1 MQEIHDT
8 PALGRVLH
16 FFEEISKIPRRS
28 FITAPIADYLCRF
41 AEIRELF
48 YLRDEADN
56 VIIRKAA
63 SKDAKSEK
71 TLILQAHT
79 DMVFAKADP
88 NAVFDENEGLT
99 LLREGDSLSAKGT
112 TLGADDG
119 IGMAYILAVLDDAT
133 LSHPAIEAIF
143 TSNEEVGLLGATALA
158 NDAITGDMLINL
170 DSDEEGIFTAGC
182 AGGST
187 ATLTLPIKR
196 ESEMDCLTLSLCG
209 LPGGHS
215 GADIHKGIANAILLL
230 ASMLDGID
238 KKFPIRLASI
248 EGGEASNAIPTFASA
263 TFRCDSD
270 LEKIDEICKLILA
283 NETDFVGDAKISL
296 REGEKSA
303 CMGDKESAALI
314 RAILAMP
321 RGILAMDKNLKTIP
335 ETSLNLGRAATTDAG
350 MVLSFALRSSV
361 DKSRKVLEKKMEE
374 CAAAI
379 GGSAVIDGIY
389 PAWEYA
395 ENSPLREACVSVYR
409 HRYESEPTV
418 SIIHAGLE
426 CGIFAEKRPGLDSI
440 SFGPDNKNIHTPE
453 ETLSLSSA
461 ARVYDYLVCL
471 LAELAK

>member
-1 MQEIHDT
+1 MQEIHDA
-8 PALGRVLH
+8 PALRRVLH

-41 AEIRELF
+41 AEARGLF
-48 YLRDEADN
+48 HLRDKADN

-99 LLREGDSLSAKGT
+99 LLREGDFLYANGT

-119 IGMAYILAVLDDAT
+119 IGMAYILAILDDAA
-133 LSHPAIEAIF
+133 LSHPTIEAIF

-158 NDAITGDMLINL
+158 GDAITGDMLINL

-187 ATLTLPIKR
+187 ATLTLPMKR
-196 ESEMDCLTLSLCG
+196 EGEMHCFTLSLCG

-230 ASMLDGID
+230 ASMLDEIG
-238 KKFPIRLASI
+238 KASPIRLASI
-248 EGGEASNAIPTFASA
+248 DGGEASNAIPTFASA
-263 TFRCDSD
+263 TFSCDAD
-270 LEKIDEICKLILA
+270 PEKIDKICKLILTIE
-283 NETDFVGDAKISL
+283 NDFVGDAKISL
-296 REGEKSA
+296 QESKASA
-303 CMGDKESAALI
+303 CMNETESAALI

-335 ETSLNLGRAATTDAG
+335 ETSLNLGKIETTDADL
-350 MVLSFALRSSV
+350 MLSFALRSSV
-361 DKSRKVLEKKMEE
+361 DESRKALEKKMAE
-374 CAAAI
+374 CAEAI
-379 GGSAVIDGIY
+379 GGSALIDGIY

-409 HRYESEPTV
+409 NEYKREPTV

-440 SFGPDNKNIHTPE
+440 SFGPNNKNIHTPDE
-453 ETLSLSSA
+453 RLSLSSA